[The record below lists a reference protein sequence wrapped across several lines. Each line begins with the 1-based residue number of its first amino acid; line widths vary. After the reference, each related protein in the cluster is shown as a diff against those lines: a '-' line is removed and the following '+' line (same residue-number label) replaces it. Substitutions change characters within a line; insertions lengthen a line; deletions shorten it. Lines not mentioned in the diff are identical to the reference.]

1 MTFSH
6 WMRAT
11 ASLGCLVVALTSCNR
26 PERCEVVPGTRYE
39 GDGILVLKEN
49 TAQDGSTWV
58 TFYPVCHL
66 DTLHLLQALQHAPAG
81 ILFWANH
88 ATVVRAIRHRS
99 VVLLSKNKRYP
110 LPNRRIYVSSAHLA
124 FMDTV
129 RTDGRIPRKP
139 FPYLLD
145 TEQARIEHPVRFVE
159 VRPDA
164 FYGI

>member
-1 MTFSH
+1 MAGLS
-6 WMRAT
+6 
-11 ASLGCLVVALTSCNR
+11 CLVFALTACNR

-39 GDGILVLKEN
+39 GDGVLVLKAN

-66 DTLHLLQALQHAPAG
+66 DTLHLVQALQHAPTG

-99 VVLLSKNKRYP
+99 VVLLSTDKRSP
-110 LPNRRIYVSSAHLA
+110 LPNRRIYVTSAHLA
-124 FMDTV
+124 FVDTV
-129 RTDGRIPRKP
+129 RTERGNPRKP

>member
-11 ASLGCLVVALTSCNR
+11 AGLGCLVFALTACNR
-26 PERCEVVPGTRYE
+26 PEHCEVVPGTRFD
-39 GDGILVLKEN
+39 GDGVLVLKEN
-49 TAQDGSTWV
+49 TAQDGWTWV

-66 DTLHLLQALQHAPAG
+66 DTLQLLQALQRAPAG
-81 ILFWANH
+81 ILFQAKH
-88 ATVVRAIRHRS
+88 AAVVRAIRHRS
-99 VVLLSKNKRYP
+99 VVLLSNNKRYP
-110 LPNRRIYVSSAHLA
+110 LPNRRIYVTSAHLA
-124 FMDTV
+124 FVDTV
-129 RTDGRIPRKP
+129 RTDGGSPRKP

-145 TEQARIEHPVRFVE
+145 TEQARIEHQVRFVE